1 MSHSSKT
8 FDLLIAGAG
17 LAGLTVAYMAARA
30 GFSIAL
36 VAPRGAGADARTT
49 ALLQSSVDIL
59 ERAGL
64 WSAVASKAAA
74 LRVMRIIDDTDRLL
88 RAPPVEFRAGEIDL
102 PAFGYNV
109 RNRDL
114 VEHLTAAVTAASN
127 AEWIDG
133 TVEMMTQ
140 DDDRADVTLSDGRV
154 LAARIVIGADGRN
167 STVRRLAGIR
177 HRTWTYPQR
186 ALVLDFEHTLP
197 HEDVS
202 TEFHTRS
209 GPFTQVPLPGDAS
222 SLVWVETPQ
231 RADKIAAMSGDALD
245 RLVEDRMHSVLGKT
259 KVITDVQGFP
269 LGGLRADRMAA
280 DRVFLIGDAAHAIP
294 PIGAQGFNL
303 GLRDVDTL
311 MAVLGEV
318 GLARVDE
325 AVGEFNRRRAGD
337 VASRAFAV
345 DLLNRSLLSDFVPVQ
360 AMRSVGLFA
369 LSAVPP
375 LRRALMR
382 EGVAPGTG
390 FASPPWRAGDDARRP
405 RPS

>member
-1 MSHSSKT
+1 MSHSSKI

-17 LAGLTVAYMAARA
+17 LAGLTAAHMAARA
-30 GFSIAL
+30 GFTVAL
-36 VAPRGAGADARTT
+36 VAPRGPGADGRTT
-49 ALLQSSVDIL
+49 ALLQGSVEIL

-64 WSAVASKAAA
+64 WPAVEPKAAA

-88 RAPPVEFRAGEIDL
+88 RAPPVEFRAAEIDL
-102 PAFGYNV
+102 AAFGYNV

-114 VEHLTAAVTAASN
+114 VEHLAAAVSESDD

-133 TVEMMTQ
+133 TVETLAQ
-140 DDDRADVTLSDGRV
+140 DDGHVNVTMADGQTLS
-154 LAARIVIGADGRN
+154 ARIVIGADGRN
-167 STVRRLAGIR
+167 STVRHLAGIR
-177 HRTWTYPQR
+177 HRTWAYPQR
-186 ALVLDFEHTLP
+186 ALVLDFEHALP

-222 SLVWVETPQ
+222 SLVWVETPH
-231 RADKIAAMSGDALD
+231 RADEISALAGDVLD
-245 RLVEDRMHSVLGKT
+245 RLVEDRMHSVLGRT
-259 KVITDVQGFP
+259 KVTTAVQGFP
-269 LGGLRADRMAA
+269 LGGLRAEKMAA
-280 DRVFLIGDAAHAIP
+280 GRVFLIGDAAHAIP

-311 MAVLGEV
+311 MAVLGKT
-318 GLARVDE
+318 GLSRVDE
-325 AVGEFNRRRAGD
+325 AVREFNRRRAGD
-337 VASRAFAV
+337 VASRAAAV

-369 LSAVPP
+369 LSAMPP

-390 FASPPWRAGDDARRP
+390 FPSPPWSRPPGAGRHAE
-405 RPS
+405 